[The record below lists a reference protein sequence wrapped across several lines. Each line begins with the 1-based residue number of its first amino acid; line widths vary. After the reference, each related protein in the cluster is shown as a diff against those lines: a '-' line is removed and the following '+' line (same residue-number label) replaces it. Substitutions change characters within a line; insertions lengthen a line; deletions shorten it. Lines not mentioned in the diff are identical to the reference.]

1 MHIMI
6 TLMDKMDIFDMVGN
20 VSKVMNKMD
29 KDMIDLLNSSSCLLF
44 MNMMEVTDMSQ
55 VMNPTSGGSSQE
67 DSTLETFVK
76 QLSCATILRL
86 YHRFV
91 HHHQIAKECFSY
103 RYKADFLFFQYSL
116 TDLLHLADNKSGNC
130 EMPPSEAKP

>member
-1 MHIMI
+1 
-6 TLMDKMDIFDMVGN
+6 MDMMDMLK
-20 VSKVMNKMD
+20 SA
-29 KDMIDLLNSSSCLLF
+29 SCSLF
-44 MNMMEVTDMSQ
+44 MNMMDMTDMTDRMVNMSK

-76 QLSCATILRL
+76 QLSCATIQRL
-86 YHRFV
+86 YQRWL
-91 HHHQIAKECFSY
+91 HHQQTSKECLSF

-130 EMPPSEAKP
+130 EMPSSEAKP

>member
-1 MHIMI
+1 MFIVHEHDGHDGYDR
-6 TLMDKMDIFDMVGN
+6 DKVVNM
-20 VSKVMNKMD
+20 SK
-29 KDMIDLLNSSSCLLF
+29 
-44 MNMMEVTDMSQ
+44 

-76 QLSCATILRL
+76 QLSCATIQRL
-86 YHRFV
+86 YQRWL
-91 HHHQIAKECFSY
+91 HHQQTSKECLSF
-103 RYKADFLFFQYSL
+103 RYKADFLFFKYSL